1 MLKNYLKTTLRT
13 LLREKTSTTIN
24 IGGLTLG
31 ITCCLILFLILRDA
45 SSYDK
50 HHRNYDRIYRVVSKS
65 KVNGRDTYTQ
75 GVAPAL
81 PDAFRNDFT
90 EAEEVVFTSYRRSGM
105 VAVQQPDGTFK
116 KYEESKGLVF
126 TGSAFFRIFDRKM
139 LIGEAQSGL
148 DDPNEA
154 IISRKWAIRYFGN
167 EEEAIGKTIRFEDY
181 DYMITGVMEDHP
193 PTTDLPFELMLSYIT
208 VKKNYDG
215 AGWGSVSDADNC
227 YFLLQEE
234 ERIEKIASQIPG
246 FVKKY
251 IGEGD
256 NNPGENT
263 FILQPLKELH
273 TDSRFGNYNKKMP
286 REASIAFTAI
296 GIFLLLM
303 ACINFI
309 NLTTAEA
316 IRRTKEVGI
325 RKVLGSTRA
334 QLIVKFTGE
343 TFFVTFFAVMASLA
357 LTQVVLES
365 VNGFL
370 DLSLALNLTGDLRT
384 WVFLIALSLTVTLL
398 SGLYPAYVISK
409 FKPAQVVKG
418 QAGVKHLSG
427 FNLRRSLVVM
437 QFFISQLF
445 IIGLI
450 VIVRQIDFMENQ
462 YLGFRKDAIVTV
474 PIPERDKPSSASTMR
489 ALKNEIRQLS
499 DVAGATLSSSAPSS
513 ASVLSGGLKVV
524 EKGEE
529 LGTQIKQVDGDYL
542 HVFDIDI
549 VTGEKL
555 ADGDTM
561 AGFVVNEKFVE
572 TAGYQ
577 SNEEIIGKEIDFW
590 GRRLPVKG
598 VAGNFSTRSLEK
610 PMEPVILVNDI
621 DGYANLSIRLAS
633 TDMQASLQKIKK
645 LWEAAYP
652 EYIFKYEFVDEQI
665 SNLYRGER
673 KMSTLVSVFAFVAVF
688 IGCLGLFGLI
698 SFMANQKVKEVG
710 IRKVLGASVESIVFL
725 FSKEFVKLILI
736 GFALA
741 APLAGFIMG
750 MFLQNFAY
758 RIDLGPMIYLTALGC
773 SLLIALGTV
782 GFRAFRA
789 GRANPAQSLRSE

>member
-1 MLKNYLKTTLRT
+1 MLKNYLKTTVRT
-13 LLREKTSTTIN
+13 LLREKASTTIN

-31 ITCCLILFLILRDA
+31 ITCCLILFLILRNA

-75 GVAPAL
+75 GVTPAL

-90 EAEEVVFTSYRRSGM
+90 EAEEVAFTSYRRSGL
-105 VAVQQPDGTFK
+105 VAVQQPDGTFR

-126 TGSAFFRIFDRKM
+126 TGSSFFRIFDRKM
-139 LIGEAQSGL
+139 LIGEAQGGL
-148 DDPNEA
+148 DDPNAA

-167 EEEAIGKTIRFEDY
+167 EEEAVGKTIRFEDY
-181 DYMITGVMEDHP
+181 DYIIKGVMEDHP

-208 VKKNYDG
+208 VKKNFDE
-215 AGWGSVSDADNC
+215 AGWGSVSDTDNC
-227 YFLLQEE
+227 YFLLKEE
-234 ERIEKIASQIPG
+234 ERIEKIASQIPS

-273 TDSRFGNYNKKMP
+273 TDGRFGNYNKKMP
-286 REASIAFTAI
+286 REARIAFIAI

-303 ACINFI
+303 VCINFI

-316 IRRTKEVGI
+316 IRRTREVGI
-325 RKVLGSTRA
+325 RKVLGSTRT

-343 TFFVTFFAVMASLA
+343 TFFVTGFAVMASLA
-357 LTQVVLES
+357 LTQVVLDS
-365 VNGFL
+365 VNAFL
-370 DLSLALNLTGDLRT
+370 DLSLALNLTSDIRT
-384 WVFLIALSLTVTLL
+384 WMFLIALTLTVSLL

-450 VIVRQIDFMENQ
+450 VIVRQMDFMENQ

-474 PIPERDKPSSASTMR
+474 PIPERDKPSSASKMR
-489 ALKNEIRQLS
+489 SLKNEIRQLS
-499 DVAGATLSSSAPSS
+499 DVAGATLSSSPPSS
-513 ASVLSGGLKVV
+513 ASVLSGGLRIV

-529 LGTQIKQVDGDYL
+529 LGAQIKQVDGDYL
-542 HVFDIDI
+542 GVFDIDM

-555 ADGDTM
+555 ADGDTV

-572 TAGYQ
+572 TAGYP

-598 VAGNFSTRSLEK
+598 VVGNFSTRSLEK
-610 PMEPVILVNDI
+610 PMEPVILLNDI
-621 DGYANLSIRLAS
+621 GGYANLSIRLVS
-633 TDMQASLQKIKK
+633 TDMQASIQKIKK

-673 KMSTLVSVFAFVAVF
+673 KMSTLISVFAFVAVF
-688 IGCLGLFGLI
+688 IGCLGLFGLM

-710 IRKVLGASVESIVFL
+710 IRKVLGASVESIVYL

-741 APLAGFIMG
+741 APLAGFVMG
-750 MFLQNFAY
+750 MFLQKFAY

-773 SLLIALGTV
+773 SLLITLGTV